1 MRISIEYCVLWNYY
15 PQAAS
20 LAEAIK
26 KKYGVSAELIES
38 GGGVFEVRKDGKL
51 IFSKKAIGRF
61 PEEKEIF
68 DKLD

>member
-1 MRISIEYCVLWNYY
+1 M
-15 PQAAS
+15 
-20 LAEAIK
+20 AEAIK